1 MDSPAGPHAGSRVF
15 TPFACPRSLI
25 RRHVYSQYF
34 ASYIRFKAPDCAT
47 LAIWFPPLENFF
59 DLISQRRTRAYC
71 IRMHQVDFVLNL
83 LYGNH
88 RTLWPGAEK
97 KRRMVLFVY
106 FRHFRLGKKY
116 SLTCKDVPHGY
127 DTSISH
133 IRASVIL
140 DGFVEYVEQK

>member
-1 MDSPAGPHAGSRVF
+1 MFIPS
-15 TPFACPRSLI
+15 TLPRI
-25 RRHVYSQYF
+25 
-34 ASYIRFKAPDCAT
+34 
-47 LAIWFPPLENFF
+47 F
-59 DLISQRRTRAYC
+59 DLRRPILLHSRYDFRHLRIFLIISRRTRAYC
-71 IRMHQVDFVLNL
+71 IRMHQVDSGRFVLNL

-116 SLTCKDVPHGY
+116 SLTCRDVPHGY